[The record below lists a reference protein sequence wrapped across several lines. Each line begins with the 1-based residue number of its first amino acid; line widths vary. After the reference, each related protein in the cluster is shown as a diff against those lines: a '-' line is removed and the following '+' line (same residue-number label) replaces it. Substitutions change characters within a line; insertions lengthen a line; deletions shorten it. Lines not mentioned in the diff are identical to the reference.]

1 MPGMVAQ
8 ADADD
13 HHVPMSPESVRVLVA
28 DDHPLFR
35 EALGDSIAQRS
46 DLELVATVA
55 SGREALEAIQAVGPD
70 VAILDMKMP
79 DLDGLEVVDAVTRD
93 ELPTRVV
100 LVSAFLDSALA
111 YRALGAGAAGYL
123 SKDSTGEH
131 ICDAILAVAG
141 GETVLDPQVQAGVAR
156 EIRMRAEDERP
167 ALTAREREILRLTA
181 DGHSAP
187 QIAEQLYLSP
197 TTVRTHLQHLYEKL
211 GVSDRAA
218 AVAEAMR
225 QRLLE

>member
-1 MPGMVAQ
+1 MTEAP
-8 ADADD
+8 
-13 HHVPMSPESVRVLVA
+13 VRVLVA

-35 EALGDSIAQRS
+35 EALAETIDQRPE
-46 DLELVATVA
+46 LELVGKVE
-55 SGREALEAIQAVGPD
+55 SGREALAAMQGAPPD
-70 VAILDMKMP
+70 VAVLDMKMP
-79 DLDGLEVVDAVTRD
+79 ELDGMDVVDAVTRD
-93 ELPTRVV
+93 ELPTRV
-100 LVSAFLDSALA
+100 LLLSAFLDSALA

-123 SKDSTGEH
+123 SKDSTGDR
-131 ICDAILAVAG
+131 ICEAVLAVAH
-141 GETVLDPQVQAGVAR
+141 GETVLDPEVQAGVAR

-167 ALTAREREILRLTA
+167 ALTAREREILRMTA
-181 DGHSAP
+181 DGCSAP
-187 QIAEQLYLSP
+187 QIAERLYLSP

>member
-1 MPGMVAQ
+1 
-8 ADADD
+8 
-13 HHVPMSPESVRVLVA
+13 MSGRRVRVLVA

-35 EALGDSIAQRS
+35 EALADTIAQRPE
-46 DLELVATVA
+46 LELLAKVA
-55 SGREALEAIQAVGPD
+55 SGREALSKIRGTPTD
-70 VAILDMKMP
+70 VAVLDMKMP
-79 DLDGLEVVDAVTRD
+79 ELGGMDVVDAVTRD
-93 ELPTRVV
+93 ELPTRV
-100 LVSAFLDSALA
+100 LLLSAFLDSALA

-123 SKDSTGEH
+123 SKDATGEH
-131 ICDAILAVAG
+131 ICEAILAVAR
-141 GETVLDPQVQAGVAR
+141 GETVLDPEIQAGVAH
-156 EIRMRAEDERP
+156 EIRMRADDERP

-181 DGHSAP
+181 DGRSAP
-187 QIAEQLYLSP
+187 QIAEQLFLSP

>member
-1 MPGMVAQ
+1 
-8 ADADD
+8 
-13 HHVPMSPESVRVLVA
+13 MSRESVRVLVA

-35 EALGDSIAQRS
+35 EALGDTIRQRP
-46 DLELVATVA
+46 DLELAGAVA
-55 SGREALEAIQAVGPD
+55 SGREALSAIQGEPPD
-70 VAILDMKMP
+70 VAVLDMKMP
-79 DLDGLEVVDAVTRD
+79 ELDGMAVVDAVTRD
-93 ELPTRVV
+93 ELPTRV
-100 LVSAFLDSALA
+100 LLLSAFLDSALA

-131 ICDAILAVAG
+131 ICDAILAVAR
-141 GETVLDPQVQAGVAR
+141 GETVLDPEVQAGVAH

-187 QIAEQLYLSP
+187 QIAEELFLSP

-225 QRLLE
+225 QHLLE

>member
-1 MPGMVAQ
+1 MREGG
-8 ADADD
+8 
-13 HHVPMSPESVRVLVA
+13 VRVLVA

-35 EALGDSIAQRS
+35 EALAETIEQRGE
-46 DLELVATVA
+46 LELVAKVA
-55 SGREALEAIQAVGPD
+55 SGREALRTIRDAPPEVAV
-70 VAILDMKMP
+70 LDMRMP
-79 DLDGLEVVDAVTRD
+79 DLDGMEVVDAVTRD
-93 ELPTRVV
+93 ELPTRV
-100 LVSAFLDSALA
+100 LLLSAFLDSALA

-123 SKDSTGEH
+123 SKDSSGDR
-131 ICDAILAVAG
+131 ICEAIVAVAR
-141 GETVLDPQVQAGVAR
+141 GETVLAPEVQAGVAR
-156 EIRMRAEDERP
+156 EIRMRSEDERP

-181 DGHSAP
+181 DGRSAP

>member
-1 MPGMVAQ
+1 M
-8 ADADD
+8 
-13 HHVPMSPESVRVLVA
+13 RVLVA

-35 EALGDSIAQRS
+35 EALAETVEQRPG
-46 DLELVATVA
+46 LELVGKVG
-55 SGREALEAIQAVGPD
+55 SGREALATIRDDLPEVAV
-70 VAILDMKMP
+70 LDMKMP
-79 DLDGLEVVDAVTRD
+79 ELDGMEVVDAVTRD
-93 ELPTRVV
+93 ELPTRV
-100 LVSAFLDSALA
+100 LLLSAFLDSALA

-123 SKDSTGEH
+123 SKDSTGER
-131 ICDAILAVAG
+131 ICDAIVAVAR
-141 GETVLDPQVQAGVAR
+141 GETVLDPEVQAGVAR
-156 EIRMRAEDERP
+156 EIRMRAENERP

-181 DGHSAP
+181 DGRSAP

>member
-1 MPGMVAQ
+1 
-8 ADADD
+8 
-13 HHVPMSPESVRVLVA
+13 MSGRHVRVLVA

-35 EALGDSIAQRS
+35 EALADTIDQRPE
-46 DLELVATVA
+46 LELVAKVA
-55 SGREALEAIQAVGPD
+55 SGREALAAIQGTPPEVAV
-70 VAILDMKMP
+70 LDMRMP
-79 DLDGLEVVDAVTRD
+79 ELDGMEVVDAVSRD
-93 ELPTRVV
+93 ELPTRV
-100 LVSAFLDSALA
+100 LLLSAFVDSALA

-123 SKDSTGEH
+123 SKDSTGER
-131 ICDAILAVAG
+131 ICEAILAVAQG
-141 GETVLDPQVQAGVAR
+141 DTVLDPEVQAGVAR

-167 ALTAREREILRLTA
+167 ALTKREREILRLTA
-181 DGHSAP
+181 DGCSAP

>member
-1 MPGMVAQ
+1 
-8 ADADD
+8 
-13 HHVPMSPESVRVLVA
+13 MSGTRVRVLVA

-35 EALGDSIAQRS
+35 EALAETIDQRPE
-46 DLELVATVA
+46 LELVAKVA
-55 SGREALEAIQAVGPD
+55 SGREALAEIQGTPPD
-70 VAILDMKMP
+70 VAVLDMKMP
-79 DLDGLEVVDAVTRD
+79 ELDGMDVVDAVTRD
-93 ELPTRVV
+93 ELPTRV
-100 LVSAFLDSALA
+100 LLLSAFLDSSLG

-123 SKDSTGEH
+123 SKDATGER
-131 ICDAILAVAG
+131 ICEAILAVAL
-141 GETVLDPQVQAGVAR
+141 GETVLDPEIQAGVAR
-156 EIRMRAEDERP
+156 EIRMRVENERP
-167 ALTAREREILRLTA
+167 ALTSREREILRLTA
-181 DGHSAP
+181 DGCSAP

>member
-1 MPGMVAQ
+1 
-8 ADADD
+8 
-13 HHVPMSPESVRVLVA
+13 MSGTRVRVLVA

-35 EALGDSIAQRS
+35 EALAETIDQRS
-46 DLELVATVA
+46 ELELVAKVA
-55 SGREALEAIQAVGPD
+55 SGREALAEIRTAPPD
-70 VAILDMKMP
+70 VAVLDMKMP
-79 DLDGLEVVDAVTRD
+79 ELDGMDVVDAVTRD
-93 ELPTRVV
+93 ELPTRV
-100 LVSAFLDSALA
+100 LLLSAFLDSSLG

-123 SKDSTGEH
+123 SKDATGER
-131 ICDAILAVAG
+131 ICEAILAVAR
-141 GETVLDPQVQAGVAR
+141 GETVLDSEIQAGVAR

-167 ALTAREREILRLTA
+167 ALTSREREILRLTA
-181 DGHSAP
+181 DGRSAP

>member
-1 MPGMVAQ
+1 
-8 ADADD
+8 
-13 HHVPMSPESVRVLVA
+13 MSGDSVRVLVA

-35 EALGDSIAQRS
+35 DALGETIRRCAELD
-46 DLELVATVA
+46 LVATVG
-55 SGREALEAIQAVGPD
+55 SGRAALTAIQGEPPD
-70 VAILDMKMP
+70 VAVLDMRMP
-79 DLDGLEVVDAVTRD
+79 GLDGMAVVDAVTRD
-93 ELPTRVV
+93 ELPTRV
-100 LVSAFLDSALA
+100 LLLSAFLDSALA

-131 ICDAILAVAG
+131 ICDAIFAVAR
-141 GETVLDPQVQAGVAR
+141 GETVLDPEVQAGVAH
-156 EIRMRAEDERP
+156 EIRMRAEDDRP

-181 DGHSAP
+181 DGRSAP

-197 TTVRTHLQHLYEKL
+197 TTVRTHLQHLYDKL

>member
-1 MPGMVAQ
+1 M
-8 ADADD
+8 
-13 HHVPMSPESVRVLVA
+13 HMSGERVRVLVA

-35 EALGDSIAQRS
+35 EALADTIDQRPE
-46 DLELVATVA
+46 LELVAKVA
-55 SGREALEAIQAVGPD
+55 SGREALAAIQGTRPEVAV
-70 VAILDMKMP
+70 LDMKMP
-79 DLDGLEVVDAVTRD
+79 ELDGMDVVDAVTRD
-93 ELPTRVV
+93 ELPTRV
-100 LVSAFLDSALA
+100 LLLSAFLDSSLA

-123 SKDSTGEH
+123 SKDSTGER
-131 ICDAILAVAG
+131 ICQAILAVAH
-141 GETVLDPQVQAGVAR
+141 GETVLDPEIQAGVAR

-181 DGHSAP
+181 DGRSAP

>member
-1 MPGMVAQ
+1 
-8 ADADD
+8 
-13 HHVPMSPESVRVLVA
+13 MSGTRVRVLVA

-35 EALGDSIAQRS
+35 EALADTIDQRPE
-46 DLELVATVA
+46 LELVAKVA
-55 SGREALEAIQAVGPD
+55 SGREALAEIQGTPPD
-70 VAILDMKMP
+70 VAVLDMKMP
-79 DLDGLEVVDAVTRD
+79 ELDGMDVVDAVTRD
-93 ELPTRVV
+93 ELPTRV
-100 LVSAFLDSALA
+100 LLLSAFLDSSLG

-123 SKDSTGEH
+123 SKDSTGER
-131 ICDAILAVAG
+131 ICDAILAVAH
-141 GETVLDPQVQAGVAR
+141 GETVLDPEIQAGVAR

-181 DGHSAP
+181 DGFSAP

>member
-1 MPGMVAQ
+1 
-8 ADADD
+8 
-13 HHVPMSPESVRVLVA
+13 MSGTRVRVLVA

-35 EALGDSIAQRS
+35 EALADTIDQRPEF
-46 DLELVATVA
+46 ELVAKVA
-55 SGREALEAIQAVGPD
+55 SGREALAEIQGTPPD
-70 VAILDMKMP
+70 VAVLDMKMP
-79 DLDGLEVVDAVTRD
+79 ELDGMDVVDAVTRD
-93 ELPTRVV
+93 ELPTRV
-100 LVSAFLDSALA
+100 LLLSAFLDSSLG

-123 SKDSTGEH
+123 SKDSTGER
-131 ICDAILAVAG
+131 ICEAILAVAH
-141 GETVLDPQVQAGVAR
+141 GETVLDPEIQAGVAR

-181 DGHSAP
+181 DGCSAP

>member
-1 MPGMVAQ
+1 M
-8 ADADD
+8 
-13 HHVPMSPESVRVLVA
+13 LVA

-35 EALGDSIAQRS
+35 EALADTIDQRPE
-46 DLELVATVA
+46 LELLAKVA
-55 SGREALEAIQAVGPD
+55 SGREALSTIRGTTPEVAV
-70 VAILDMKMP
+70 LDMKMP
-79 DLDGLEVVDAVTRD
+79 ELDGMEVVDAVTRD
-93 ELPTRVV
+93 ELPTRV
-100 LVSAFLDSALA
+100 LLLSAFVDSALA

-131 ICDAILAVAG
+131 ICEAILAVAR
-141 GETVLDPQVQAGVAR
+141 GETVLDPEVQAGVAR

-167 ALTAREREILRLTA
+167 ALTPREREILRLTA
-181 DGHSAP
+181 DGCSAP

>member
-1 MPGMVAQ
+1 
-8 ADADD
+8 
-13 HHVPMSPESVRVLVA
+13 MSEARVRVLVA

-35 EALGDSIAQRS
+35 EALADTIDQRPE
-46 DLELVATVA
+46 LELVARVA
-55 SGREALEAIQAVGPD
+55 SGREALAAIQGTQPEVAV
-70 VAILDMKMP
+70 VDMKMP
-79 DLDGLEVVDAVTRD
+79 ELDGMDVVDAVTRD
-93 ELPTRVV
+93 ELPTRV
-100 LVSAFLDSALA
+100 LLLSAFLDSSLG

-123 SKDSTGEH
+123 SKDSTGER
-131 ICDAILAVAG
+131 ICEVILAVAH
-141 GETVLDPQVQAGVAR
+141 GETVLDPEVQAGVAR

-167 ALTAREREILRLTA
+167 ALTPREREILRLTA
-181 DGHSAP
+181 DGCSAP
-187 QIAEQLYLSP
+187 QIAERLYLSP

>member
-1 MPGMVAQ
+1 M
-8 ADADD
+8 
-13 HHVPMSPESVRVLVA
+13 LVA

-35 EALGDSIAQRS
+35 EALGDTIRQRP
-46 DLELVATVA
+46 DLELAGAVA
-55 SGREALEAIQAVGPD
+55 SGREALSAIQGEPPD
-70 VAILDMKMP
+70 VAVLDMKMP
-79 DLDGLEVVDAVTRD
+79 ELDGMAVVDAVTRD
-93 ELPTRVV
+93 ELPTRV
-100 LVSAFLDSALA
+100 LLLSAFLDSALA

-131 ICDAILAVAG
+131 ICDAILAVAR
-141 GETVLDPQVQAGVAR
+141 GETVLDPEVQAGVAH

-187 QIAEQLYLSP
+187 QIAEELFLSP

-225 QRLLE
+225 QHLLE

>member
-1 MPGMVAQ
+1 
-8 ADADD
+8 
-13 HHVPMSPESVRVLVA
+13 MSGESVRVLVA

-35 EALGDSIAQRS
+35 DALGDTIRRCDEL
-46 DLELVATVA
+46 DLVDTVA
-55 SGREALEAIQAVGPD
+55 SGREALVAIQQGAPPD
-70 VAILDMKMP
+70 VAVLDMKMP
-79 DLDGLEVVDAVTRD
+79 DLDGMAVVDAVGRD
-93 ELPTRVV
+93 ELPTRV
-100 LVSAFLDSALA
+100 LLLSAFLDSALA

-123 SKDSTGEH
+123 SKDSTGER
-131 ICDAILAVAG
+131 ICDAIVAVAR
-141 GETVLDPQVQAGVAR
+141 GETVLDPEVQAGVAH

-181 DGHSAP
+181 DGRSAP

-218 AVAEAMR
+218 AVAAAMR
-225 QRLLE
+225 RGMLD